1 MKILELHCRNLN
13 SLYGDWCI
21 DFTSPEYLSDGLF
34 CISGPTGSGK
44 STILDALCLALYG
57 QTPRLGKIT
66 KSSNEIMSR
75 HTGECSA
82 EVLFESSEGIY
93 RCCWSQHRARK
104 KPEGAL
110 ADSRHEIS
118 DALTGVILANK
129 KTETAAVIE
138 EKTGMSFERFTRSM
152 LLAQGGFAA
161 FLQASSDQRSPI
173 LEQITGTEIYSEIS
187 SKVYELHKEQQLIYE
202 RLAAELH
209 DIQLLSDQ
217 QVKEA
222 EETLKQHHHEYEQCS
237 AVLQK
242 ITETAAL
249 RNDQLQVEEKRAHLQ
264 EQLEGLAKQLEAFS
278 DDRETLRRAK
288 LAAQLDGPYTRLSS
302 LREHQNERST
312 TLQGYKGLLPEAEAE
327 QKRTGEL
334 VQKCR
339 SASEAAKQHLKETNT
354 LTAKVRVLDGAVTSH
369 QNDHKSKTES
379 VTETQKLLETC
390 IAEQKSITSQ
400 LNLKQQSRKEC
411 EQYLSEHPNDGLI
424 ENELKSIEEKRS
436 ETESAGMVLQ
446 KKFEELR
453 KKEIQLADMQKQLH
467 GLQKGEAELGSSINA
482 KQVVLETASQKLQD
496 LLQGKSLRE
505 YYQEKDLL
513 HKKMLQE
520 QRTASLEQ
528 QRTYLQK
535 GIPCPL
541 CGSLEHPYA
550 EGAAP
555 QPDEAKEEMNR
566 LDLIIEEA
574 EELTKELKELTSA
587 QQEMEKQLQ
596 STSEE
601 VRNTIQGIQ
610 LESQMISTIEANLKD
625 YKSQYEKQQQ
635 GLLQVLLSY
644 GLDDVNIEQ
653 IDRAAEE
660 LKKRS
665 ETWNSRT
672 RMLQEAKTQE
682 DELARAAAELEGQIS
697 VLTKTL
703 HEKNVS
709 LEDCSRKLED
719 LMQKRYELY
728 GTKDPD
734 QELLEA
740 ETAAAE
746 AESKL
751 EEASESKDT
760 ASREILR
767 LKNLCSELE
776 QSIRSAEPIISKEA
790 ESFLQSCRALG
801 FEDEQTYQ
809 SAVLDAKQIQELDEQ
824 AQRLDEQCKEARS
837 GAEALKQRS
846 DALVKQLEG
855 AESLEQ
861 LKEKDKQLR
870 FDMTRISENS
880 GALKQRLQSNH
891 EAKERYE
898 KKKHFAEEQKHR
910 CLMWQKLYR
919 LIGSKDGKKYRNF
932 AQGLTF
938 EMLIH
943 QANAK
948 LSSIHDRY
956 LLIAD
961 PEASLELNVIDNYQG
976 GEIRSVKNLSGGE
989 SFLVSLALALGL
1001 SGMSSRRVR
1010 VDSLFLDEG
1019 FGTLDEQ
1026 TLETALEALAS
1037 LRQEDKLI
1045 GVISHVGA
1053 MQERIPVQ
1061 LKVVPVS
1068 EGKSRLSGPGC
1079 SRTGLSV
1086 T

>member
-1 MKILELHCRNLN
+1 MKILELRCRNLN

-82 EVLFESSEGIY
+82 EVLFESSEGSY

-104 KPEGAL
+104 KPDGAL

-118 DALTGVILANK
+118 DAQTGVILANK
-129 KTETAAVIE
+129 KTETAEVIE

-202 RLAAELH
+202 RLSAELH

-237 AVLQK
+237 AALQK

-249 RNDQLQVEEKRAHLQ
+249 RNDHLQVEEERAHLQ
-264 EQLEGLAKQLEAFS
+264 EQLEDLEKQLEAFS

-302 LREHQNERST
+302 LREHQNERYT
-312 TLQGYKGLLPEAEAE
+312 TLQGYKGMLPEAEAE

-334 VQKCR
+334 VQKWR
-339 SASEAAKQHLKETNT
+339 SACEAAKQHLKETNT
-354 LTAKVRVLDGAVTSH
+354 LTAKVRVLDGAVTS
-369 QNDHKSKTES
+369 QQSDHKSKTES
-379 VTETQKLLETC
+379 ATETQQLLETC

-436 ETESAGMVLQ
+436 ETESAGIVLQ
-446 KKFEELR
+446 KKLEELR
-453 KKEIQLADMQKQLH
+453 IKEIQLADMQKKLH
-467 GLQKGEAELGSSINA
+467 ELQKGEAELGSSINA
-482 KQVVLETASQKLQD
+482 KKVVLETASQKLQD

-505 YYQEKDLL
+505 CYQEKDLL

-541 CGSLEHPYA
+541 CGSLDHPYA
-550 EGAAP
+550 EGAEP
-555 QPDEAKEEMNR
+555 QTDEAQEEMKR

-574 EELTKELKELTSA
+574 EELNKELKELTSA

-610 LESQMISTIEANLKD
+610 LESQMISTKEANLKEFR
-625 YKSQYEKQQQ
+625 SQYEKQQQ

-644 GLDDVNIEQ
+644 GIDDINIEQ
-653 IDRAAEE
+653 IDLASEE
-660 LKKRS
+660 LRKRS
-665 ETWNSRT
+665 ETWNART
-672 RMLQEAKTQE
+672 RTLYETKTRE
-682 DELARAAAELEGQIS
+682 DELARGSAELEGQIS

-703 HEKNVS
+703 KEKNVS
-709 LEDCSRKLED
+709 LEECSKKLED

-734 QELLEA
+734 QELREA

-746 AESKL
+746 AENKL
-751 EEASESKDT
+751 EKAAEAKDA
-760 ASREILR
+760 ASREVLR
-767 LKNLCSELE
+767 LTNLCSELD
-776 QSIRSAEPIISKEA
+776 QSIQSAEPIIIKEA
-790 ESFLQSCRALG
+790 ENFLQSCRALG

-824 AQRLDEQCKEARS
+824 AQRLDEQYKEARS
-837 GAEALKQRS
+837 GAEALKQRAVS
-846 DALVKQLEG
+846 LAKHLEG

-861 LKEKDKQLR
+861 LKEKEQQLR
-870 FDMTRISENS
+870 YDMTRISENS

-898 KKKHFAEEQKHR
+898 KKKKTAEEQKHR

-961 PEASLELNVIDNYQG
+961 PEAALELNVIDNYQG

-1079 SRTGLSV
+1079 SRTGPRV